1 MSELIKLLGGTAT
14 AWPLAVRA
22 QTAQPVVGYL
32 AQGSP
37 EGTADTVQLRA
48 VVVEYRWAEGRNDKF
63 PALLADLIGRQVAV
77 IVAPTTP
84 AVLAAKTATNTIPIV
99 FFTAGDPVDLGLVT
113 SLNLPDRNLTG
124 ATTLTLEVGPKW
136 LQLLHDT
143 VPSATSLALL
153 INPTSPNLAETQAR
167 DMQAAAHASGLQLHV
182 LRASTVADLDT
193 VFASIAQLGA
203 GGLVI
208 SSDSFFF
215 GQSKQL
221 ATLAVRH
228 AVPTIFGFRE
238 FVTAGGLMSY
248 GGSLTESFRWVG
260 IYTGQILKGAKPA
273 DLPVQ
278 RSTKIEL
285 FINLLTAQALGIES
299 AAHATYPRR
308 GCYRMNW
315 LDVRFWHKADITTVF
330 QRCLLLSEKRTS
342 G

>member
-1 MSELIKLLGGTAT
+1 MRRREFIKLLGGTAT

-153 INPTSPNLAETQAR
+153 INPTSQNLAETQAR
-167 DMQAAAHASGLQLHV
+167 DLQAAAHATGLQLHV
-182 LRASTVADLDT
+182 LRASTVADFDT

-285 FINLLTAQALGIES
+285 FINLQTAQALGIEVPP
-299 AAHATYPRR
+299 T
-308 GCYRMNW
+308 
-315 LDVRFWHKADITTVF
+315 
-330 QRCLLLSEKRTS
+330 LLSRAEDVIE
-342 G
+342 